1 MFYGYQTDGIYQ
13 TGDQIDLE
21 DYVAG
26 DVKHV
31 DLNGDGKIDGADRTI
46 IGDPNPDF
54 IYGGY
59 VNMNYKRLSLNVL
72 MNGVSGNEIM
82 NGTNVRID
90 YAEGQANNIRREAY
104 AEAWRPDAPS
114 TTYPRVGYKKEA
126 QALAVSDRQVEDG
139 SYFRISN
146 VTLAFDLPVENSN
159 VFSRANIYLSGNNLL
174 TITDYSGYNPEIT
187 SFMNNGNILGTEWN
201 GYPNA
206 RTFTLGINLDF

>member
-1 MFYGYQTDGIYQ
+1 MGNAPSEIYIDGELQERAFYLGDNVSTGTYFKAPANIFIEGEAIGLFYGYQTDGIYQ

-90 YAEGQANNIRREAY
+90 YAEGQANSEC
-104 AEAWRPDAPS
+104 P
-114 TTYPRVGYKKEA
+114 
-126 QALAVSDRQVEDG
+126 
-139 SYFRISN
+139 FR
-146 VTLAFDLPVENSN
+146 
-159 VFSRANIYLSGNNLL
+159 
-174 TITDYSGYNPEIT
+174 
-187 SFMNNGNILGTEWN
+187 
-201 GYPNA
+201 
-206 RTFTLGINLDF
+206 